1 MDKLTIDR
9 IAQSHPK
16 IREELKLYYTE
27 CNNKLPKGVRLRFAY
42 VYRSIA
48 EQNVLYNQRPK
59 VTNAKGGQSIHNYGL
74 ALDYV
79 IMLDKDN
86 NGTFETIEW
95 DLKSPYHKVVVD
107 YFKSKNYEWFA
118 NSLWPGDGK
127 GTNKEIFKTYLT
139 KILLLNLPKD
149 SYLII
154 DNASFHKGEEI
165 ENLIKES
172 NIKLIYL
179 PTYSPDLNPIEKKW
193 AQVKYYYRKLT
204 HYFEDKIQ
212 LLDLVLTEN
221 KYARLI

>member
-1 MDKLTIDR
+1 M
-9 IAQSHPK
+9 A
-16 IREELKLYYTE
+16 KLYGFSKIGQRIMAE
-27 CNNKLPKGVRLRFAY
+27 KSGNRKGKRISVIAVRNHKHQLLHPFY
-42 VYRSIA
+42 
-48 EQNVLYNQRPK
+48 
-59 VTNAKGGQSIHNYGL
+59 
-74 ALDYV
+74 
-79 IMLDKDN
+79 
-86 NGTFETIEW
+86 FEG
-95 DLKSPYHKVVVD
+95 S
-107 YFKSKNYEWFA
+107 
-118 NSLWPGDGK
+118 
-127 GTNKEIFKTYLT
+127 TNKEIFKTYLT

-149 SYLII
+149 SYLIM

-204 HYFEDKIQ
+204 YYFEDKIQ